1 MILEKTF
8 SPENKF
14 DRLLIGFVL
23 IFIVSLTNSIFFNQI
38 GYFGALLILLIQWY
52 KTKQN
57 RFYST
62 GLELPFILFLCAEL
76 ISAILSINQAEAFR
90 IFFKRL
96 VLIPVVYVIA
106 ASADRPEK
114 AKLFLKVFLSA
125 AVFTVVAYLIVAY
138 RHYIFQLYRLESRGP
153 SVFQYVMTAGGLMS
167 FVAIILFAFVI
178 NEKTKLK
185 IKILIVS
192 AFIISVIGLIS
203 SYTRAAWIGA
213 IAGILF
219 ILILKRKWIYL
230 APVVLGIVLLIFF
243 SKKESKILVYSLDDQ
258 TRPLTTIS
266 TEGRAVAIESANG
279 FFYVADY
286 EKGVL
291 VIDSAGTVV
300 QRLETEAP
308 ATRIFRWGEKYLLIY
323 LIDSRFIVG
332 ELDPDGKL
340 KIVNKSVTPGLTR
353 DLEYSKGSFYIADID
368 SGLTKYINPVDLNSK
383 IRLINRAGIERAQ
396 PDSNS
401 IVTYNSQKNL
411 LQLYVKTNNYEFQP
425 ADSVQII
432 SPTFYLWK
440 FDDIVFFQTDN
451 KMFHY
456 EINNGKLNLVNEIN
470 LKGIFRMIQLD
481 SVLYCSTV
489 DGKFYKSRFGAE
501 SKVDFVLL
509 NDIQK
514 NVTDFKVVDGKLIV
528 STLKLNR
535 LASIIDPYHETN
547 IERLHLWSAGIKIFL
562 DYLFFGVGD
571 IDLGEIYAKYKPTY
585 VKENYGHLHNNYL
598 HFLVILGA
606 VGFLMV
612 MFLLYKIFILN
623 MKIYRLV
630 INVKYASSYALG
642 TLGAFVGFLVSGLA
656 EWNFG
661 DQEIITMVWFTIGLN
676 IAFYRLFLQNKL
688 NDEST
693 L

>member
-1 MILEKTF
+1 MNLEKAYN
-8 SPENKF
+8 SENKF

-52 KTKQN
+52 KTKEN

-76 ISAILSINQAEAFR
+76 LSAIFSINQAEAFR

-96 VLIPVVYVIA
+96 VLIPIVYVIA
-106 ASADRPEK
+106 ASADKPEN
-114 AKLFLKVFLSA
+114 AKLFLKVFLAA
-125 AVFTVVAYLIVAY
+125 AVLTVIAYLIVAY

-167 FVAIILFAFVI
+167 FVTIILFAFVI

-185 IKILIVS
+185 IKILIVF
-192 AFIISVIGLIS
+192 AFVIAAIGLIS

-219 ILILKRKWIYL
+219 ILILKRKWIYF
-230 APVVLGIVLLIFF
+230 APVLLGIVLLIFF

-258 TRPLTTIS
+258 PEPLTTIS

-279 FFYVADY
+279 FLYVADY

-291 VIDSAGTVV
+291 VIDSTGTVI
-300 QRLETEAP
+300 QRLGTEAP
-308 ATRIFRWGEKYLLIY
+308 ATRIFRWSEKYLLIY

-340 KIVNKSVTPGLTR
+340 KNVAKSVTPGLTR
-353 DLEYSKGSFYIADID
+353 DQEYSNGSFYTADID
-368 SGLTKYINPVDLNSK
+368 SGLTRYNNPVDLKSK
-383 IRLINRAGIERAQ
+383 IRLINFAGIERAQ

-401 IVTYNSQKNL
+401 IVIYNSKKNL
-411 LQLYVKTNNYEFQP
+411 LQLYTKTNNYEFQP
-425 ADSVQII
+425 ADSVHII

-451 KMFHY
+451 AMLQY
-456 EINNGKLNLVNEIN
+456 EINKGKLNPVNEIN
-470 LKGIFRMIQLD
+470 LKGIFRMTQVD

-489 DGKFYKSRFGAE
+489 DGKFYKSQFGAGRN
-501 SKVDFVLL
+501 VDFVLFR
-509 NDIQK
+509 DIQK
-514 NVTDFKVVDGKLIV
+514 NITDFKVVDGSLIAT
-528 STLKLNR
+528 TLKLNR

-562 DYLFFGVGD
+562 DYPFFGVGD
-571 IDLGEIYAKYKPTY
+571 IDLGKIYSEYKPSY

-606 VGFLMV
+606 VGFLIVLFM
-612 MFLLYKIFILN
+612 LYKIFVLN
-623 MKIYRLV
+623 LNIYRSV
-630 INVKYASSYALG
+630 INVSFASSYALG

-688 NDEST
+688 NDKST